1 MTLVDRIKKVAKD
14 KKGWNLKTTAQEAGI
29 GINSIY
35 RWKEQSPTTESLS
48 KVAKVLGVS
57 VDYLLGKTDAT
68 SSTTPKIIDI
78 EDKNVIMTYEGKPIP
93 PEDLEIMK
101 RFLNGGKYDGNNQ

>member
-1 MTLVDRIKKVAKD
+1 MTLVDRIKKVARD

-35 RWKEQSPTTESLS
+35 RWKEQSPTIESLS
-48 KVAKVLGVS
+48 KVANVLGVS
-57 VDYLLGKTDAT
+57 TDYLLGKTDNP
-68 SSTTPKIIDI
+68 SVSNKPKEVDI
-78 EDKNVIMTYEGKPIP
+78 EDENIIMTYEGKPIP

-101 RFLNGGKYDGNNQ
+101 RFLNGGTGNDRK

>member
-1 MTLVDRIKKVAKD
+1 MTLVDRIKKVARD

-48 KVAKVLGVS
+48 KVANVLGVS
-57 VDYLLGKTDAT
+57 TDYLLGKTDNP
-68 SSTTPKIIDI
+68 SVSNKPKEVDI
-78 EDKNVIMTYEGKPIP
+78 EDENVLMTFDGKPIP
-93 PEDLEIMK
+93 EEDMEIIK
-101 RFLNGGKYDGNNQ
+101 RLLRGK